1 MYVKRNVVALSRNH
15 CCNGEATMSS
25 VCFVELHVAVNNI
38 KILSVAQ
45 M

>member
-1 MYVKRNVVALSRNH
+1 MYVKRNVVALSCNY
-15 CCNGEATMSS
+15 CCNGKATLPS